1 MEAGDMSQI
10 ILINV
15 LGGAIVPLQIFDKGF
30 KVFLALAGNR
40 KKDRAAPYS
49 DPRLKVA
56 SSRTMPYTSER
67 SARSLSATHNDG

>member
-15 LGGAIVPLQIFDKGF
+15 LGGATVPLQIFDKGF
-30 KVFLALAGNR
+30 KVFLAGNR

-49 DPRLKVA
+49 DPRLEVA
-56 SSRTMPYTSER
+56 SSRTMLYTSER
-67 SARSLSATHNDG
+67 PARSLSATHNDG